1 MATYLLFNHF
11 RVQMVH
17 GVYGAHGIHWSS
29 SVQQHPQGQLD
40 PRVYNYGI
48 SDRLRYQQFCDPW
61 SFTWCVAPQGYS
73 KQIQPFDFRRKVT
86 YKDSTLDM
94 EGRLK
99 YSEKPESIDHKMLDS
114 QTSCSITGEALL
126 SRGAG
131 MCFQKVHFSPSN
143 FAPPAFFPVHL
154 SDSTSQNKLFLHLP
168 IINSRPQ
175 LWPIDKI
182 IKACKVFLSANWILF

>member
-1 MATYLLFNHF
+1 
-11 RVQMVH
+11 
-17 GVYGAHGIHWSS
+17 
-29 SVQQHPQGQLD
+29 
-40 PRVYNYGI
+40 
-48 SDRLRYQQFCDPW
+48 
-61 SFTWCVAPQGYS
+61 
-73 KQIQPFDFRRKVT
+73 
-86 YKDSTLDM
+86 M

-154 SDSTSQNKLFLHLP
+154 SDSTSRNKLFLHLP

-182 IKACKVFLSANWILF
+182 IKACKVFLSAN